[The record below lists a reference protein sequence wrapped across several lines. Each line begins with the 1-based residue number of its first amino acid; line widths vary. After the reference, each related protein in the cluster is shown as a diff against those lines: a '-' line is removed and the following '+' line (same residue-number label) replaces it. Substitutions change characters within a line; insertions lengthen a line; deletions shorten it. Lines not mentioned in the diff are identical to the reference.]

1 MRFIILGIHQ
11 FISGLK
17 RLRREGKMMREVGG
31 AGEEKKRINKRQPLE
46 AVLAPWLRIG
56 APGLSGIISGT
67 SYVRVSLGKQCRRF
81 VLPVFTQV

>member
-31 AGEEKKRINKRQPLE
+31 EEKKRINKRQPLD
-46 AVLAPWLRIG
+46 AVLAPWLRSG
-56 APGLSGIISGT
+56 APGVRGNISGT
-67 SYVRVSLGKQCRRF
+67 SYVRVSLGRQCRRF